1 MLRDPLQPVPARDD
15 KPITCQDRLGTNRE
29 EATFCF
35 CFVCRDARIFATLR
49 RGVEQEKRL
58 LAEDAAAEEAG
69 EYASYLTQPQR
80 RRQQQIAME
89 QALAEKARVMRQTER
104 TAAAS
109 TRRGGGEGQLAG
121 GSDASESGDA
131 FVQPVEAMNAALAML
146 VQRSSP
152 TPTNSQ
158 NNRRSI
164 RTAVGSSRLSG
175 NSRGGG
181 GGGGGGSSTDSIG
194 SSRSGGGLE
203 ENDHDPRGFLSA
215 SLLFTES
222 LNAQLYGLGSGG
234 PADTTTGTAAATA
247 AVAIKRP
254 DLLELSGRKQQ
265 EQSVWDGGGD
275 SSGDS
280 GSEGS
285 LVGSPMRKRPQR
297 PRSAGRVK
305 K

>member
-1 MLRDPLQPVPARDD
+1 
-15 KPITCQDRLGTNRE
+15 
-29 EATFCF
+29 
-35 CFVCRDARIFATLR
+35 
-49 RGVEQEKRL
+49 
-58 LAEDAAAEEAG
+58 
-69 EYASYLTQPQR
+69 
-80 RRQQQIAME
+80 ME

-109 TRRGGGEGQLAG
+109 TRRGGGEGQSAG

-175 NSRGGG
+175 NSRG

-247 AVAIKRP
+247 AVAIRRP